1 MSTRFGAAVPND
13 LGLPLFRTRTYGT
26 AAAFFTRALASSC
39 RVYDAARADLFFIPA
54 FLDSA
59 AQTGNYCGE
68 KKPAFRQKC
77 DPDSLRAR
85 VAAVR
90 TAANVSRLA
99 ARNGTDHFLLTP
111 KSGLST
117 DMRPLVELD
126 LRAAW
131 LGDAVRLAVEDGAAG
146 YSYAHRTRELFR
158 SIPWASYLHVPGDR
172 RWSELPWRDVNATR
186 PVLVAASFA
195 APRNWNDP
203 VHAGMPKIARRLRQR
218 LNASCAAHAGVCAR
232 PAERV
237 VDTNRRGAPKDEPV
251 VAIARLYREAT
262 FCLQPMGDSITRKAM
277 IDAVLL
283 GCIPVFF
290 HAGQRLQWPWHAG
303 GWIEAASLTFDGDAV
318 AEGKVDVVH
327 ELRKVDGAR
336 VRAMRRTIAER
347 AHCLHYTA
355 PSAGADVA
363 GTLAAAPDAFDVTLR
378 GLHRLARAGATFTRA
393 RERGAERLVPTQRA
407 SDVELCE
414 AVPL

>member
-1 MSTRFGAAVPND
+1 
-13 LGLPLFRTRTYGT
+13 
-26 AAAFFTRALASSC
+26 
-39 RVYDAARADLFFIPA
+39 
-54 FLDSA
+54 
-59 AQTGNYCGE
+59 
-68 KKPAFRQKC
+68 
-77 DPDSLRAR
+77 
-85 VAAVR
+85 
-90 TAANVSRLA
+90 
-99 ARNGTDHFLLTP
+99 
-111 KSGLST
+111 
-117 DMRPLVELD
+117 
-126 LRAAW
+126 
-131 LGDAVRLAVEDGAAG
+131 
-146 YSYAHRTRELFR
+146 
-158 SIPWASYLHVPGDR
+158 
-172 RWSELPWRDVNATR
+172 
-186 PVLVAASFA
+186 
-195 APRNWNDP
+195 
-203 VHAGMPKIARRLRQR
+203 MPKIARRLRQR

-277 IDAVLL
+277 VDAVLL

-347 AHCLHYTA
+347 AHCLNYRA
-355 PSAGADVA
+355 PSAGGDVA